1 MSEATPC
8 TPGGD
13 GKRCDEGGLSHG
25 MQQSAVAAPSATVTW
40 GDRQSRI
47 FAMTETIDEQLS
59 RVRRERDSDPI
70 KTERMMR
77 RGKLLVRFAREG
89 RLRDMDQVSSS
100 CPRGEILAW
109 FTVRMFKEAC
119 THNRLQTMRFMVDHG
134 LDVEFHAVLEA
145 VHWLVDGCDEEQ
157 DGMDVVPAID
167 FLVTEAGMPPDVQRG
182 LFEAARRL
190 IELGADVNAVA
201 KMAPLGNAKGDVMP
215 LTLAEE
221 PAETNGFR
229 ATDDTSPEARDDVGT
244 EGQAAEIAAGASAV
258 NGYYYLTRNNG
269 ARDEQGVREE
279 EHDVER
285 MSLAAERG
293 RQCGDETSHVGG
305 SGGGG
310 GGGGGGGA
318 RSPSPSSRSLCRR
331 RWSRVTAS
339 RARICG
345 ILVERGAR
353 RGWRRA
359 PSEEQVALDKKYAV
373 LLEGDDGRN
382 FCTFSG

>member
-1 MSEATPC
+1 
-8 TPGGD
+8 
-13 GKRCDEGGLSHG
+13 
-25 MQQSAVAAPSATVTW
+25 
-40 GDRQSRI
+40 
-47 FAMTETIDEQLS
+47 
-59 RVRRERDSDPI
+59 
-70 KTERMMR
+70 
-77 RGKLLVRFAREG
+77 
-89 RLRDMDQVSSS
+89 MDQVSSS
-100 CPRGEILAW
+100 CPSGEMLTW

-119 THNRLQTMRFMVDHG
+119 AHNRLQTMRFMVDHG

-145 VHWLVDGCDEEQ
+145 VHWLVDGCDEEH

-167 FLVTEAGMPPDVQRG
+167 FLVTEAGMPPDVQRKSDFRTPLHVAVRRG
-182 LFEAARRL
+182 LFETARRL

-221 PAETNGFR
+221 PAETDGFR

-244 EGQAAEIAAGASAV
+244 NGKAAEIAAGAAAV
-258 NGYYYLTRNNG
+258 NGYNYLTRNDG

-279 EHDVER
+279 KHDVER
-285 MSLAAERG
+285 LSLAAQRG

-305 SGGGG
+305 SGS

-339 RARICG
+339 RARISG

>member
-1 MSEATPC
+1 MSLGC
-8 TPGGD
+8 
-13 GKRCDEGGLSHG
+13 
-25 MQQSAVAAPSATVTW
+25 Q
-40 GDRQSRI
+40 
-47 FAMTETIDEQLS
+47 
-59 RVRRERDSDPI
+59 VRRERDSDPI

-77 RGKLLVRFAREG
+77 RGQLLVRFAREG
-89 RLRDMDQVSSS
+89 RLRDMDQVSNS
-100 CPRGEILAW
+100 CPRGEMLAW

-119 THNRLQTMRFMVDHG
+119 AHNRLQAMRFMVDHG

-157 DGMDVVPAID
+157 DGIDVVPAID
-167 FLVTEAGMPPDVQRG
+167 FLVTEAGMPPDVQRKSDFRTPLHVAVRRG

-201 KMAPLGNAKGDVMP
+201 KVFNAPIIARGDVMP

-221 PAETNGFR
+221 PAETDGFR

-244 EGQAAEIAAGASAV
+244 KGKAAEIAARAAAV
-258 NGYYYLTRNNG
+258 NGYYYLTRNDG

-279 EHDVER
+279 EHDVEG

-310 GGGGGGGA
+310 GGVA

-373 LLEGDDGRN
+373 LLEGDDSRN